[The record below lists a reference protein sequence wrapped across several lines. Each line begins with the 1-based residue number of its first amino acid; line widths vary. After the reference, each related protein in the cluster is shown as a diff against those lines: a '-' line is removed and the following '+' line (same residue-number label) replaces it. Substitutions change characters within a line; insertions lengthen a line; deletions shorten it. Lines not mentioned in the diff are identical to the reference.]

1 MEVAL
6 RAINLLAAFDTFRH
20 SQQLN
25 SESLSFFL
33 KLLQRHGNYIRRN
46 LEFSYIATS
55 NHYLSDVV
63 GLLWPGLML
72 PELSSAQQ
80 WRDFGLG
87 QMASEMDKQV
97 LADGVDFEAS
107 TGYHR
112 FITELLL
119 YSFLLCRANNVE
131 IERRYWSKL
140 HQMLVYI
147 RAYLRPDGFAP
158 LIGDTDSGQVLPIG
172 RRRANDA
179 TR

>member
-1 MEVAL
+1 
-6 RAINLLAAFDTFRH
+6 
-20 SQQLN
+20 
-25 SESLSFFL
+25 
-33 KLLQRHGNYIRRN
+33 
-46 LEFSYIATS
+46 
-55 NHYLSDVV
+55 
-63 GLLWPGLML
+63 ML
-72 PELSSAQQ
+72 PELSGARE
-80 WRDFGLG
+80 WRDFGLD

-140 HQMLVYI
+140 HQMLSYI

-158 LIGDTDSGQVLPIG
+158 LIGDTDSGRVLPIG
-172 RRRANDA
+172 HRNAADHAYLLTIGAAVFNDPA
-179 TR
+179 LDNSARPFRKHFRKPAFTSCVTAIFISASTRVMLE